1 MEEQQHIE
9 TDTKGFLENTSLAD
23 IKNAAQFY
31 LSELSNTY
39 NEIVRHYSTC
49 MTLQESIDSDDD
61 VKIYIGQYAGYDY
74 GIIDASLNDVEDCI
88 NGMKQIVDG
97 DFDDLPPPSITMSAL
112 NWYELAKTK
121 LETVNVRIED
131 LENMESN
138 ILEYDVDDNTKKVKA
153 SLNRYIM

>member
-1 MEEQQHIE
+1 MEDQEHTE
-9 TDTKGFLENTSLAD
+9 TDTKGFIENTSLAD

-39 NEIVRHYSTC
+39 EETVRHYSTC
-49 MTLQESIDSDDD
+49 MTLQESIDSNDN

-88 NGMKQIVDG
+88 DGMKQIVDG
-97 DFDDLPPPSITMSAL
+97 DLDDLPPSSITMSAL
-112 NWYELAKTK
+112 NWYQLAKSK

-138 ILEYDVDDNTKKVKA
+138 ILEYDIEDDTKKVKA